1 LLSTTT
7 TTGEAKQSA
16 NPVSGTSGEDQEA
29 QKCEPEDEEG
39 SVYEPID
46 VSVPFPPRR
55 TKRHIKGTRTESPQR
70 NIYKRGPLTGTDAV
84 PQGGVPSSTR
94 QSSRARTPSAAAKSI
109 PGKGKREDGVEGKLS
124 TLNIED
130 EGGVDE
136 YVDMDYR
143 AEKDATRRCPVFY
156 SPEQQSKNSIGGGK
170 VDTRKGKERGRRG
183 GETLDSEH

>member
-124 TLNIED
+124 TLNIEED

-143 AEKDATRRCPVFY
+143 AEKGESVSVRMSSSSERAALSVYHTNVNGESLYMPA
-156 SPEQQSKNSIGGGK
+156 SIQ
-170 VDTRKGKERGRRG
+170 RE
-183 GETLDSEH
+183 